1 MKIIETKVRDEL
13 QEEEASV
20 EIITTKWI
28 DLDAKLAE
36 VAAAAD
42 DPELTEMVEEVKG
55 LKEDVIENLRSIIRQ
70 LKRQTYVEMNH
81 MASVLRDMLDAKPVD
96 EAYVWATNQY
106 SVSNLEQFDAATSNR
121 LKQTLR
127 DFFEPKGME
136 YEGWK

>member
-1 MKIIETKVRDEL
+1 MKIIETKVRNEL

-81 MASVLRDMLDAKPVD
+81 MASVLRDTLDAKPVD

-127 DFFEPKGME
+127 DFFDPKGMG